1 MSVSSP
7 IAVTVFDVFMR
18 TAQAA
23 PGSVFLSNALGV
35 FIVPVNFDHST

>member
-1 MSVSSP
+1 VSVSSP
-7 IAVTVFDVFMR
+7 SAVTVFDVFMR

-23 PGSVFLSNALGV
+23 PGRVFLSNALGV